1 MDIRVYFLYLNQVL
15 IDIGNI
21 DNKFPMD
28 VMFYL
33 FSHQAFGDMN
43 NKSSMNTLFYGF
55 DSLTDIWKNVDVKSS

>member
-1 MDIRVYFLYLNQVL
+1 MYLNKIL

-33 FSHQAFGDMN
+33 FSPQAFGDMN
-43 NKSSMNTLFYGF
+43 NKSSMNTLVYCF
-55 DSLTDIWKNVDVKSS
+55 DSLTDI